1 MLKNEDET
9 GTIGDGLK
17 LQQLVATYN
26 RLANEVTRDTIK
38 KVVNTCI
45 NPGQDPDNYFMEN
58 TLARSE
64 FETMGEPISDLI
76 FQEICIRG
84 FPVEDKHIKLMVYRG
99 PRFDIGQMQSTMR
112 DVISDNLSRD
122 DGAKGA
128 IDCRGIAM
136 ISGNIDLPQP
146 TVARTGTKRGTAT
159 ARRRATTAI
168 CWSPR
173 QAKECGIF

>member
-64 FETMGEPISDLI
+64 FETMGEPISDRI
-76 FQEICIRG
+76 FQKICIRG
-84 FPVEDKHIKLMVYRG
+84 FPVENKHIKLIMYRV
-99 PRFDIGQMQSTMR
+99 PTLHMEQMQSTMR
-112 DVISDNLSRD
+112 DVISD
-122 DGAKGA
+122 
-128 IDCRGIAM
+128 
-136 ISGNIDLPQP
+136 DL
-146 TVARTGTKRGTAT
+146 
-159 ARRRATTAI
+159 
-168 CWSPR
+168 
-173 QAKECGIF
+173 

>member
-1 MLKNEDET
+1 M
-9 GTIGDGLK
+9 
-17 LQQLVATYN
+17 QL
-26 RLANEVTRDTIK
+26 LVTVYYVT
-38 KVVNTCI
+38 VT
-45 NPGQDPDNYFMEN
+45 
-58 TLARSE
+58 
-64 FETMGEPISDLI
+64 
-76 FQEICIRG
+76 